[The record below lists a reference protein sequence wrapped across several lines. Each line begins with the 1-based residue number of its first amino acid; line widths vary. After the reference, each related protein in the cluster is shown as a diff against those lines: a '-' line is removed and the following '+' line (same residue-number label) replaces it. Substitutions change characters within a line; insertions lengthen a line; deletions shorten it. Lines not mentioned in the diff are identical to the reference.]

1 MLTQTLNTIFTRD
14 LNKLQQEIAA
24 YNNDAAMWLVDKGIA
39 NSGGN
44 LCLHLLGNINTY
56 IGAVIGN
63 SGYVRNRP
71 LEFTETGVT
80 KADLLRRI
88 AATIAV
94 VNHAFAQ
101 LTEEDLPKEYP
112 MLVFEQPMTYEF
124 FLVHLAAHL
133 SYHLGQINYHRRL
146 LDV

>member
-1 MLTQTLNTIFTRD
+1 MLIQTLTIIFVRD

-24 YNNDAAMWLVDKGIA
+24 YKSETTIWLVNKGIA

-71 LEFTETGVT
+71 LEFTDTNIA
-80 KADLLRRI
+80 KADLLQRIDTTI
-88 AATIAV
+88 AA
-94 VNHAFAQ
+94 VNAAFAQ

-112 MLVFEQPMTYEF
+112 MLVFTEPITYEF

-146 LDV
+146 LDM

>member
-1 MLTQTLNTIFTRD
+1 MLTQTLNTIFIRD
-14 LNKLQQEIAA
+14 LQRLQQEIAA
-24 YNNDAAMWLVDKGIA
+24 YTNDQALWLVDNGIA
-39 NSGGN
+39 NSGGT

-56 IGAVIGN
+56 IGAVIGK

-71 LEFTETGVT
+71 LEFTDTGIAKT
-80 KADLLRRI
+80 DLLQQI
-88 AATIAV
+88 TTTIAV
-94 VNHAFAQ
+94 VNAAFTQ

-112 MLVFEQPMTYEF
+112 MLVFEQPTTYEF

>member
-24 YNNDAAMWLVDKGIA
+24 YNNDAVMWMVDKGIA

-71 LEFTETGVT
+71 LEFTDTGIT
-80 KADLLRRI
+80 KADLLQQI

-112 MLVFEQPMTYEF
+112 MLVFTEPMTYEF

-146 LDV
+146 LDM

>member
-14 LNKLQQEIAA
+14 LQRLQQEIVA
-24 YNNDAAMWLVDKGIA
+24 YKSDAAIWSVEKGVT

-71 LEFTETGVT
+71 LEFTDTGIA
-80 KADLLRRI
+80 KADLLQRI
-88 AATIAV
+88 DATIAV

>member
-14 LNKLQQEIAA
+14 LTKLQQEIGA
-24 YNNDAAMWLVDKGIA
+24 YTTDDAMWVVDKGVT

-56 IGAVIGN
+56 ICVVIGN
-63 SGYVRNRP
+63 CGYVRNRP
-71 LEFTETGVT
+71 LEFTETGIT
-80 KADLLRRI
+80 KADLLQRI

-94 VNHAFAQ
+94 VNAAFTQ
-101 LTEEDLPKEYP
+101 LNEEDLPKEYP
-112 MLVFEQPMTYEF
+112 ILVFEQPMTYEF

>member
-1 MLTQTLNTIFTRD
+1 MLIPTLNTIFTRD
-14 LNKLQQEIAA
+14 LKRLQQEVAA
-24 YNNDAAMWLVDKGIA
+24 YTNEQNLWLVDKGIA

-63 SGYVRNRP
+63 TGYVRNRP
-71 LEFTETGVT
+71 LEFTNKDVA
-80 KADLLRRI
+80 KAELLQRI
-88 AATIAV
+88 EATIEV
-94 VNHAFAQ
+94 VNQAFAQ
-101 LTEEDLPKEYP
+101 LNEEDLPKEYP
-112 MLVFEQPMTYEF
+112 MQVFEQPMTYEF

-146 LDV
+146 LDM

>member
-1 MLTQTLNTIFTRD
+1 MLTQTLNTIFIRD

-24 YNNDAAMWLVDKGIA
+24 YNNDATMWMVDKGIA

-71 LEFTETGVT
+71 LEFTDTGIP
-80 KADLLRRI
+80 KADLLQRI
-88 AATIAV
+88 DATIAL

>member
-24 YNNDAAMWLVDKGIA
+24 YTNEQALWLVDKGIA

-71 LEFTETGVT
+71 LEFTETGIA
-80 KADLLRRI
+80 KADLLQRI
-88 AATIAV
+88 DATIAV
-94 VNHAFAQ
+94 VNNAFAQ

>member
-14 LNKLQQEIAA
+14 LKRLQNEIAA
-24 YNNDAAMWLVDKGIA
+24 YQNEQVLWLVDKGIA

-44 LCLHLLGNINTY
+44 LCLHLLGNINAY

-71 LEFTETGVT
+71 LEFTDTGIT
-80 KADLLRRI
+80 KADLLQRI
-88 AATIAV
+88 DATIAT
-94 VNHAFAQ
+94 VNHAFTL
-101 LTEEDLPKEYP
+101 LTEEDLLREYP
-112 MLVFEQPMTYEF
+112 MLVLEQPTTYTF

>member
-24 YNNDAAMWLVDKGIA
+24 YTNDEALWLVDKGIA

-63 SGYVRNRP
+63 TGYVRNRP
-71 LEFTETGVT
+71 LEFTNTGIA
-80 KADLLRRI
+80 KAELLQRI
-88 AATIAV
+88 GATIAV
-94 VNHAFAQ
+94 VNAAFAQ
-101 LTEEDLPKEYP
+101 LTEEDLAKEYP
-112 MLVFEQPMTYEF
+112 MMVFEQPITYEF

>member
-1 MLTQTLNTIFTRD
+1 MLIQTLNAIFVRD
-14 LNKLQQEIAA
+14 LNKLQNEIAA
-24 YNNDAAMWLVDKGIA
+24 YQNEQALWVVDKGIA

-71 LEFTETGVT
+71 LEFTDTGIT
-80 KADLLRRI
+80 KADLFQRI
-88 AATIAV
+88 DATIAT
-94 VNHAFAQ
+94 VNHAFTL
-101 LTEEDLPKEYP
+101 LTEEDLLREYP
-112 MLVFEQPMTYEF
+112 MVVLEQPTTYTF

>member
-1 MLTQTLNTIFTRD
+1 MLIQTLNTIFTRD

-24 YNNDAAMWLVDKGIA
+24 YNKDAVMWVLDKGIA

-71 LEFTETGVT
+71 LEFTETGIA
-80 KADLLRRI
+80 KAELLQQI

-112 MLVFEQPMTYEF
+112 MMVFEQAMTYEF